1 MINKLFNTFFL
12 NALLSIILAFVLIIQ
27 EVHINEPTFFTLLLF
42 GLEGS
47 VAGTLFGEILNVI
60 ITKKALDFKNMLYGL
75 AVGLV
80 SSIIIALTV

>member
-1 MINKLFNTFFL
+1 MNKLFNTFFL
-12 NALLSIILAFVLIIQ
+12 NALLSIILAFVLIFQ
-27 EVHINEPTFFTLLLF
+27 EVHVSEPTFFTLLLF

-80 SSIIIALTV
+80 SSIIIALIV